1 MGVVVPHK
9 AIDIVANAVNPKKA
23 ILDIVGDLS
32 GVHVPRNLVLLGTY
46 FRPQK
51 TAGGIIRPDSNVE
64 EDMWQ
69 GKCGLVLKLGTEAFK
84 DSDDYTFAP
93 EDKYQVGD
101 WVTYFVNEARS
112 IQIKGY
118 PCRTVRD
125 SGLELK
131 VIDPNIIF

>member
-9 AIDIVANAVNPKKA
+9 AIDVVANASNPKKA
-23 ILDIVGDLS
+23 ILEIVGELS
-32 GVHVPRNLVLLGTY
+32 EVHVPRNLVLLGTY

-69 GKCGLVLKLGTEAFK
+69 GKVGLVLKLGPEAFK
-84 DSDDYTFAP
+84 DSDDYSFAE

-101 WVTYFVNEARS
+101 WVTYFVNEARA
-112 IQIKGY
+112 IQINGY

-125 SGLELK
+125 SGLQLK
-131 VIDPNIIF
+131 VVDPNIVF